1 MFDNELLVQYS
12 PYHKSMVDFLV
23 LGYYASDEYFFS
35 LLGVGMHFVGCKDK
49 RFFFYAT
56 LWCGNSLQN
65 EIISNVN
72 ANYNEVGF
80 LWF

>member
-12 PYHKSMVDFLV
+12 PYHKPMVDFLV

-49 RFFFYAT
+49 RFFFLCNT
-56 LWCGNSLQN
+56 LVWK
-65 EIISNVN
+65 
-72 ANYNEVGF
+72 
-80 LWF
+80 

>member
-1 MFDNELLVQYS
+1 
-12 PYHKSMVDFLV
+12 MVDFLM
-23 LGYYASDEYFFS
+23 LGYYASDECFFS
-35 LLGVGMHFVGCKDK
+35 LLGVGMHLLNCKGK

-65 EIISNVN
+65 EIILNVN
-72 ANYNEVGF
+72 ASHNEVGF